1 MSGCGFDCDFCCVCD
16 WGFDCGCVVEGGV
29 RLAGEGES
37 GEGEDG
43 SGIGEVGGIVVAE
56 RLVVTGWVGES
67 SSRPVS
73 SRGAVLERT

>member
-1 MSGCGFDCDFCCVCD
+1 MC
-16 WGFDCGCVVEGGV
+16 
-29 RLAGEGES
+29 LAGEGES

-43 SGIGEVGGIVVAE
+43 SGLGEVGGSVVAE